1 MDQPIIEC
9 VPNISEGIDE
19 NVIGEII
26 KSITQ
31 SDKCSVLSVEPD
43 ADYNRTVITI
53 AGHPEAVYQ
62 AAFQLIKSSIEL
74 IDMRTHKGEHPRLG
88 VVDVCP
94 FIPLSNYTMEDCS
107 NLAER
112 LAKDVSN
119 QFGVCTFLYG
129 YAATNPDRKLLST
142 LRKGEYEGLKDRL
155 DNNDEIHGESTRL
168 PDFGPK
174 QWSENVAKSGGI
186 TIGARDILI
195 AYNVNVDEKDAVVA
209 KKIGSIIRGSGRLIK
224 TLDGKK
230 MRVRGM
236 IPEIQ
241 GMGVT
246 LESHSISQVSMNIL
260 DVNKCSIHKA
270 FEICKSIANDHSVE
284 LKGSELVGLVPLS
297 AMVESGKWFSN
308 NSNASTEELVECA
321 INGLGLSELEHFD
334 PKQRIIE
341 WALQEGVN

>member
-9 VPNISEGIDE
+9 VPNISEGRDDKI
-19 NVIGEII
+19 ISEIV

-31 SDKCSVLSVEPD
+31 NDKCSVLSVEPD

-62 AAFQLIKSSIEL
+62 AAFQLIKASIEL
-74 IDMRTHKGEHPRLG
+74 IDMRKHKGEHPRLG

-94 FIPLSNYTMEDCS
+94 FIPLNNYTMEECS
-107 NLAER
+107 KLAVR
-112 LAKDVSN
+112 LAKEISN
-119 QFGVCTFLYG
+119 LFDVCTFLYG

-142 LRKGEYEGLKDRL
+142 LRKGEYEGLKGRL
-155 DNNDEIHGESTRL
+155 DNNDEVHSENTRL

-174 QWSENVAKSGGI
+174 DWSETVAKSGGI

-195 AYNVNVDEKDAVVA
+195 AYNVNVDEKDAKVA

-246 LESHSISQVSMNIL
+246 LDSHAISQVSMNIL

-308 NSNASTEELVECA
+308 DSNASTEELVECA
-321 INGLGLSELEHFD
+321 INGLGLSQLEPFD

-341 WALQEGVN
+341 WALKEGVN

>member
-19 NVIGEII
+19 NVIGEIV

-119 QFGVCTFLYG
+119 QFWCMYFSLW
-129 YAATNPDRKLLST
+129 
-142 LRKGEYEGLKDRL
+142 
-155 DNNDEIHGESTRL
+155 I
-168 PDFGPK
+168 
-174 QWSENVAKSGGI
+174 
-186 TIGARDILI
+186 
-195 AYNVNVDEKDAVVA
+195 
-209 KKIGSIIRGSGRLIK
+209 
-224 TLDGKK
+224 
-230 MRVRGM
+230 
-236 IPEIQ
+236 
-241 GMGVT
+241 
-246 LESHSISQVSMNIL
+246 
-260 DVNKCSIHKA
+260 CS
-270 FEICKSIANDHSVE
+270 N
-284 LKGSELVGLVPLS
+284 
-297 AMVESGKWFSN
+297 
-308 NSNASTEELVECA
+308 
-321 INGLGLSELEHFD
+321 
-334 PKQRIIE
+334 
-341 WALQEGVN
+341 

>member
-9 VPNISEGIDE
+9 VPNISEGRDDKLI
-19 NVIGEII
+19 NEII

-31 SDKCSVLSVEPD
+31 NDECSVLSVEPD

-62 AAFQLIKSSIEL
+62 AAFQLIKASIEL
-74 IDMRTHKGEHPRLG
+74 IDMRKHKGEHPRLG

-94 FIPLSNYTMEDCS
+94 FIPLNNFTMEECS
-107 NLAER
+107 KLAVR
-112 LAKDVSN
+112 LAKEISN
-119 QFGVCTFLYG
+119 LFDVCTFLYG

-142 LRKGEYEGLKDRL
+142 LRKGEYEGLKGRL
-155 DNNDEIHGESTRL
+155 DNNDEVHSENTRL

-174 QWSENVAKSGGI
+174 DWSETVAKSGGI

-195 AYNVNVDEKDAVVA
+195 AYNVNVDEKDAKVA

-246 LESHSISQVSMNIL
+246 LDSHAISQVSMNIL

-284 LKGSELVGLVPLS
+284 LKLS
-297 AMVESGKWFSN
+297 
-308 NSNASTEELVECA
+308 L
-321 INGLGLSELEHFD
+321 IH
-334 PKQRIIE
+334 I
-341 WALQEGVN
+341 